1 MTKLFGYLKNKQRE
15 EIQQKEANGEL
26 RKVDDLTKE
35 RSLNFRQVLTNDPLF
50 EYHKKMLF

>member
-26 RKVDDLTKE
+26 SKVDDLTKE